1 MGNSPLTFPN
11 PSRSYDATR
20 RRVRFWGY
28 DSALEISFF
37 VDADALMPIDPD
49 TDIPEAE
56 LLRAFDEGRDRIC
69 EVAGRL
75 YTRHRGYTYVL
86 TAADF

>member
-1 MGNSPLTFPN
+1 MTSTLAFPN

-28 DSALEISFF
+28 DSALEIAFF
-37 VDADALMPIDPD
+37 VEADALMPLTPGVEVV
-49 TDIPEAE
+49 EAH
-56 LLRAFDEGRDRIC
+56 LLRAFDEGRDRIL
-69 EVAGRL
+69 EVAARA
-75 YTRHRGYTYVL
+75 YARRRADAYVL